1 MSHDGAIL
9 VCDYKM
15 KVNPKNSRET
25 KKDFYGKECWTLH
38 TIMVITKPNNDDDDL
53 TIRAFDHWSD
63 DCKQDA
69 WFTASAFD
77 LYYHS

>member
-1 MSHDGAIL
+1 
-9 VCDYKM
+9 
-15 KVNPKNSRET
+15 
-25 KKDFYGKECWTLH
+25 
-38 TIMVITKPNNDDDDL
+38 MVITKPNNDDDL

-77 LYYHS
+77 SVLPQLTDDNIKWIRYFLIMVVIITIQN